1 MIKFSVPVKTAKRD
15 KHFFSFT
22 VKENAVLFAG
32 SRNAAVSRHTAQGL
46 VSSFARLGFSFFVGC
61 AKGIDQCF
69 RNALAGSDYAQNTF
83 VACAYTRRIQ
93 RNLDMGLFAT
103 CVVPF
108 GLPPKAALVR
118 RTLWMVKR
126 ASLVVLFPDN
136 PETDQ
141 WGKGSTIV
149 FNSTILQL
157 KPLFVVTKHKPE
169 EKAMYRVL
177 PACFQGLV
185 NGYWV
190 IPHPIKKGEAY
201 NDES

>member
-1 MIKFSVPVKTAKRD
+1 MVQFSVPVKSTSRKQ
-15 KHFFSFT
+15 HSFSFS

-32 SRNAAVSRHTAQGL
+32 SRNAVVSQNVAQGL
-46 VSSFARLGFSFFVGC
+46 VTSFARLGFSFFVGC

-69 RNALAGSDYAQNTF
+69 RKALAGSAYAENTF

-103 CVVPF
+103 CVVPY
-108 GLPPKAALVR
+108 GIPPKAALVR

-136 PETDQ
+136 PETEQ

-157 KPLFVVTKHKPE
+157 KPLFVVSKHKPE
-169 EKAMYRVL
+169 EKDIYRVL

-190 IPHPIKKGEAY
+190 IPHPIKKGGTCD
-201 NDES
+201 DES

>member
-1 MIKFSVPVKTAKRD
+1 MVQFNVPVKTKEQQ
-15 KHFFSFT
+15 HLFSFS

-32 SRNAAVSRHTAQGL
+32 SRNTLVSQTIASGL

-61 AKGIDQCF
+61 ARGIDQCF
-69 RNALAGSDYAQNTF
+69 RKALAGSAYAEKTF
-83 VACAYTRRIQ
+83 IACAYIRRIQ
-93 RNLDMGLFAT
+93 RNIDMGLFAT
-103 CVVPF
+103 CVVPY
-108 GLPPKAALVR
+108 GIPPKAALVR

-136 PETDQ
+136 PETEQ

-169 EKAMYRVL
+169 EKDIYRVL
-177 PACFQGLV
+177 PTCFQGLV

-190 IPHPIKKGEAY
+190 IPHPITKGGTCD
-201 NDES
+201 DES